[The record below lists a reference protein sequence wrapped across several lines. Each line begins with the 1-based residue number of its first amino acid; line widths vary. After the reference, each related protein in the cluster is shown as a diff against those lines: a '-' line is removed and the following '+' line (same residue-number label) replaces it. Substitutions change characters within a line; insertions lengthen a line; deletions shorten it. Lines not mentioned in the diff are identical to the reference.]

1 MSAADM
7 SPLNIAEPRFAGKL
21 SRGNQLLSHLAPDAR
36 AQLTSQLHHVSLAR
50 GQVIFHAHEPLR
62 TAYFPEGCVAA
73 LLTHPNEEDVVDV
86 GLVGRDG
93 LVGIAL
99 LPGVNFMPCDA
110 VVEVAGTA
118 LAISAQELMRVC
130 RQSRQAHELL
140 GRYAYTL
147 FAQGVLLA
155 GCNSFHHVG
164 ERCARSLL
172 MIHDLSDGDEFPL
185 THDLLA
191 TLLGVRRSSVT
202 LAAGELQRL
211 GVIDYRHGKVRVT
224 NRKGLVDA
232 SCACYRAFREEAFRL
247 LGF

>member
-1 MSAADM
+1 MSVPDM
-7 SPLNIAEPRFAGKL
+7 ASPNIAAPRFAGTP
-21 SRGNQLLSHLAPDAR
+21 SRGNQLLSHLPPDAR
-36 AQLTSQLHHVSLAR
+36 AHLTSQLHQVSLAR

-62 TAYFPEGCVAA
+62 TAYFPEGSVAA
-73 LLTHPNEEDVVDV
+73 MLTHPSDEDVVDV

-110 VVEVAGTA
+110 VVEVAGAA
-118 LAISAQELMRVC
+118 LAIGAPELMRFC
-130 RQSRQAHELL
+130 RQSPQVHELL
-140 GRYAYTL
+140 GRYAFTL

-155 GCNSFHHVG
+155 GCNTFHQVG

-172 MIHDLSDGDEFPL
+172 MIHDLTDGDEFPL

-191 TLLGVRRSSVT
+191 TLLGVRRPSVT

-211 GVIDYRHGKVRVT
+211 GLIDYRHGKVKIT
-224 NRKGLVDA
+224 NRKGLVEA
-232 SCACYRAFREEAFRL
+232 SCACYQAFREEAFRL
-247 LGF
+247 LTF